1 MKKFCLKSFLIL
13 SVLISFGISKSLAS
27 SDIVILN
34 TNNDKYHKVDCEY
47 AKYIKNGKNIRK
59 PLIRYSSATCCFPQK
74 EKQQSLVQKYKV
86 KKIFNKINEDKIS
99 LFFVD
104 PVKAKKAQ
112 NKIIN
117 DVGLSLVALIDNAQS
132 SIDIAAYG
140 FDGQDDIINALRRAK
155 KRGVRIRGVVDDYGS
170 TLYKRTNSVVKEFGF
185 KTDVNVPMAQRQF
198 EKEFTRSKNALMHN
212 KFVIVDGKYLWTGS
226 TNLTNYC
233 MTLNSNNSVVIISE
247 NLAKIYQSEFNQ
259 MFEKDK
265 FHTLKEVIDN
275 KNNLIINDSSISVYF
290 SPQDRVLTNAII
302 PIIKDAKS
310 KIYISMFYLTNYW
323 ITCALVEANNRGVEI
338 KIIVDSTL
346 QKEPKSQ
353 IDELEK
359 AGINIKTENWRG
371 KMHQKSMV
379 VDNFITVVASTNWT
393 GASEYSNDENML
405 VIKGKEIAKVQEKEF
420 LRLWKSIK

>member
-1 MKKFCLKSFLIL
+1 MKKVCLKSFLIL

-34 TNNDKYHKVDCEY
+34 TNNNKYHKVDCEY

-59 PLIRYSSATCCFPQK
+59 PLIRYSSAACCFPQK
-74 EKQQSLVQKYKV
+74 EKQQSLVQKYKI
-86 KKIFNKINEDKIS
+86 KKIFNKINENKIS

-112 NKIIN
+112 NKILN
-117 DVGLSLVALIDNAQS
+117 DVGLSLVALIDNAQT

-155 KRGVRIRGVVDDYGS
+155 KRGVRIRGVVDDYGA

-185 KTDVNVPMAQRQF
+185 KTDANVPMAQRQF

-233 MTLNSNNSVVIISE
+233 MTLNSNNTVVIVSKDLARVYQNEFDQMHE
-247 NLAKIYQSEFNQ
+247 NN
-259 MFEKDK
+259 K
-265 FHTLKEVIDN
+265 FHTLKEVVEN
-275 KNNLIINDSSISVYF
+275 KNNLIINDSNISVYF
-290 SPQDRVLTNAII
+290 SPQDKVLTNAII
-302 PIIKDAKS
+302 PIIKEARE
-310 KIYISMFYLTNYW
+310 KIYVSMFYLTNYW
-323 ITCALVEANNRGVEI
+323 ITNALVEANNRGVEI

-353 IDELEK
+353 IDELEQ
-359 AGINIKTENWRG
+359 AGVSIKIENWSG

-379 VDNFITVVASTNWT
+379 VDGYITVIASTNWT

-405 VIKGKEIAKVQEKEF
+405 IIKNENISQKQEREF
-420 LRLWKSIK
+420 FRLWKSIK